1 MTKTAARK
9 KDEKDFKDRK
19 RKVGKKKL
27 KPVSATTAEVHAAT
41 LFVRKMVS
49 TGEDET
55 GNGGKLQTPTTH
67 RGLTWKQCA
76 LHMRH
81 YSYKVQRDGLLQLHS
96 LLKDKKLDVVVLCEV
111 LQEVCR
117 LAVHSHNTVRKAAL
131 AVLRIIGTQYGVES
145 DNVLEPFAAML
156 LKVSLSGL
164 THIDKSVR
172 ADAVAMTSVVLIS
185 IRELPLSESRFI
197 TELFKAVVEILPGM
211 ITQPVIL
218 ETVQLLLEKAH
229 RCLSVDDVL
238 VLRTSLLQL
247 WSAYFV
253 SEPATIAA
261 LKLTIAAQ
269 RFVQVKSID
278 VRNAAL
284 YCFQC
289 VTSFPVRVLCA
300 ELLSVGMDWSK
311 HMTSSEDHPADQQ
324 QEDDLVTSKIIS
336 VASWIIE
343 NYAKRSDPMYSPLML
358 GFMFCMLKQV
368 DNASNVKSFHAVCHE
383 ISTSLCD
390 AIRFAASQ
398 HDFTFFSTNIFG
410 IMEAYL
416 REEQIIVMNQ
426 YLARVYSLLPYV
438 LFKIRYDVVDVRRD
452 AVARNCLSSVFM
464 ILSQNVS
471 VRRVDVPKTQDDEEE
486 DEDDDDEEDEIRLRD
501 AVQKGLELFFFL
513 PSTSNNKQPLLA
525 TFFMCKPETQII
537 GLHCLYYCDN
547 ELKEKIKRIDCKN
560 DVLQEQLQHV
570 LTLG

>member
-55 GNGGKLQTPTTH
+55 GNGGKPQTPTTH

-229 RCLSVDDVL
+229 RCLSVDDVF

-289 VTSFPVRVLCA
+289 ITSFPVRVLCA

-311 HMTSSEDHPADQQ
+311 HITSSED
-324 QEDDLVTSKIIS
+324 
-336 VASWIIE
+336 
-343 NYAKRSDPMYSPLML
+343 
-358 GFMFCMLKQV
+358 
-368 DNASNVKSFHAVCHE
+368 
-383 ISTSLCD
+383 
-390 AIRFAASQ
+390 
-398 HDFTFFSTNIFG
+398 
-410 IMEAYL
+410 
-416 REEQIIVMNQ
+416 
-426 YLARVYSLLPYV
+426 
-438 LFKIRYDVVDVRRD
+438 
-452 AVARNCLSSVFM
+452 
-464 ILSQNVS
+464 
-471 VRRVDVPKTQDDEEE
+471 
-486 DEDDDDEEDEIRLRD
+486 
-501 AVQKGLELFFFL
+501 
-513 PSTSNNKQPLLA
+513 
-525 TFFMCKPETQII
+525 
-537 GLHCLYYCDN
+537 
-547 ELKEKIKRIDCKN
+547 
-560 DVLQEQLQHV
+560 
-570 LTLG
+570 